1 MSYIKRKWKYY
12 FMYFFL
18 MLSFNLY
25 YIFLMNEKQIFYIL
39 YLDLLL
45 LIFGGMV
52 EGISAIHFYSREKKK
67 RQLLERDDVIFH
79 EVTDMEDRDIMAHDM
94 QLLEEQLQDK
104 FDENCELQDY
114 VAKWCHEFKIPLAAS
129 LLMVEKLKEAQTR
142 LELREPLERMN
153 VQVNSMLQ
161 GCRLQSP
168 LFDLQITKTLLKE
181 CVKDSIRNNQFFL
194 IQKRFVLDIEV
205 DDVVV
210 YTDKLWITYILDQL
224 ISNAIKYKKKEKDET
239 PRIKIWAK
247 KSEEQVELIVEDWG
261 EGIRESDIRR
271 IFEKGFTGSNYHN
284 GKYKSTGM
292 GLYMVDKI
300 ARRLGHRI
308 SVESQYGKGTCF
320 YIVFEKNEL

>member
-1 MSYIKRKWKYY
+1 
-12 FMYFFL
+12 MYFFL

-25 YIFLMNEKQIFYIL
+25 YIFLMKEEQIFYIL

-45 LIFGGMV
+45 FVFLSMV
-52 EGISAIHFYSREKKK
+52 ESISCVKFYRREKRK
-67 RQLLERDDVIFH
+67 RQLLEREDVIFR
-79 EVTDMEDRDIMAHDM
+79 EVDDMEDEDIVKHDI
-94 QLLEEQLQDK
+94 QLLEEQLQEK

-114 VAKWCHEFKIPLAAS
+114 VTKWCHEFKIPLAAS
-129 LLMVEKLKEAQTR
+129 FLMVEKVQEASTR

-153 VQVNSMLQ
+153 YQVNSMLQ

-181 CVKDSIRNNQFFL
+181 CIKEAVRNNQFFL
-194 IQKRFVLDIEV
+194 IQKRFVLDVDV

-210 YTDKLWITYILDQL
+210 YTDKVWITYILDQL
-224 ISNAIKYKKKEKDET
+224 LSNAIKYTKKEENDTSKII
-239 PRIKIWAK
+239 IKTK
-247 KSEEQVELIVEDWG
+247 TSEEQVELLVEDFG

-292 GLYMVDKI
+292 GLYMVEKI
-300 ARRLGHRI
+300 AKRLGHRI
-308 SVESQYGKGTCF
+308 CVESQYGKGTCF
-320 YIVFEKNEL
+320 HIFFEREES